1 SDPQL
6 RLFNSAGTQTNQNDD
21 WGGDPALAAAGTAVG
36 AFALPASSRDAALFL
51 PLAAGSYSVQL
62 SAAGATGVAL
72 VEGYDTE
79 PGGGS
84 ARLTNVSVRSSVG
97 TGANVL
103 IVGFA
108 TSGSA
113 AKTLLIRGIGPTL
126 ATFGVSDVLANPQ
139 LQLFNQAGTVVAE
152 NDDWGGGSSLNGAFG
167 TVAAFPLATNSRDAV
182 LLVTLP
188 PGSYTAQ
195 VSGVGNTTGVALV
208 EVYEMP

>member
-1 SDPQL
+1 M
-6 RLFNSAGTQTNQNDD
+6 
-21 WGGDPALAAAGTAVG
+21 
-36 AFALPASSRDAALFL
+36 
-51 PLAAGSYSVQL
+51 QL

-79 PGGGS
+79 PGGGR

-126 ATFGVSDVLANPQ
+126 AAFGVNDVLADPQ
-139 LQLFNQAGTVVAE
+139 LQLFNQAGTVINQ
-152 NDDWGGGSSLNGAFG
+152 NDNWGGDSTLSSAFG
-167 TVAAFPLATNSRDAV
+167 TVAAFALAPNSRDAV

-195 VSGVGNTTGVALV
+195 VSGAGNTTGVALV